1 MMLPGELRSAIEAQ
15 LNHVS
20 LRGLTQA
27 AEILRERYRAGER
40 RVTGRLVQSP
50 EQTLA
55 YAAYR
60 LPSTYAALHA
70 ALFETSRRLP
80 QWRPAALVEAGC
92 GPGPAVWAASELWPS
107 LESATLLDADARML
121 SIART
126 LAQASQHP
134 LIHQATVQSFDLLAD
149 QTAPPQ
155 GDLVVGAYVL
165 GELPA
170 PSRVAVIDRLWA
182 STRGVLVLV
191 EGAKSSR
198 GFEVILAARQRLI
211 EKGAKIVAPCPGER
225 RCPKSGGD
233 TWCHFAQRVER
244 SQAQR
249 ILKEGFR
256 SYEDEKFSYVAA
268 ARENGVP
275 IVGRV
280 TLQPHVLS
288 NTARIEICATP
299 GLEQWTIPRSQKVR
313 FRRAKKLYWGEAIE
327 SNDPLVK
334 PTDEHRSDE

>member
-1 MMLPGELRSAIEAQ
+1 MILPGELRAAIEAQ
-15 LNHVS
+15 LDHVS

-27 AEILRERYRAGER
+27 AETLRERYRAGER
-40 RVTGRLVQSP
+40 NVTGRLVQSP

-60 LPSTYAALHA
+60 LPSTYSAIHS
-70 ALFETSRRLP
+70 ALFEASQRLP
-80 QWRPAALVEAGC
+80 EWAPATLVEAGC

-126 LAQASQHP
+126 LAQSSQRP
-134 LIHQATVQSFDLLAD
+134 SVQQANVQSFDLLAD
-149 QTAPPQ
+149 RAALPQ
-155 GDLVVGAYVL
+155 GDLVVAAYVL

-182 STRGVLVLV
+182 STRSALVLV
-191 EGAKSSR
+191 EGSKSSR
-198 GFEVILAARQRLI
+198 GFDVILAARQRLI
-211 EKGAKIVAPCPGER
+211 EQGAKIVAPCPGEG
-225 RCPKSGGD
+225 RCPKREGD

-256 SYEDEKFSYVAA
+256 SYEDEKFSYVVA
-268 ARENGVP
+268 ARESSQS

-280 TLQPHVLS
+280 TLQPHVVGNLARVEVCG
-288 NTARIEICATP
+288 TA
-299 GLEQWTIPRSQKVR
+299 GLEQWTIRKSQKVR

-327 SNDPLVK
+327 ANDPLVNSA
-334 PTDEHRSDE
+334 DEDSSVE

>member
-1 MMLPGELRSAIEAQ
+1 MMLPRELRAAIEAQ
-15 LNHVS
+15 LDHVS

-27 AEILRERYRAGER
+27 AEMLRERYREGEHSVPR
-40 RVTGRLVQSP
+40 RFVQSP

-60 LPSTYAALHA
+60 LPSTYAALHS
-70 ALFETSRRLP
+70 ALYETSQRLRGWSP
-80 QWRPAALVEAGC
+80 ETLVEAGC

-107 LESATLLDADARML
+107 LEKATQLDADPRML

-126 LAQASQHP
+126 LGQASQRP
-134 LIHQATVQSFDLLAD
+134 VVQQANVQSFDLLAD
-149 QTAPPQ
+149 KAVLPQ
-155 GDLVVGAYVL
+155 GDLVVAAYVL

-170 PSRVAVIDRLWA
+170 PSRAAVIDRLWA

-191 EGAKSSR
+191 EGSKSSR
-198 GFEVILAARQRLI
+198 GFDVILAARQRLI
-211 EKGAKIVAPCPGER
+211 ERGASIVAPCPGEGQ
-225 RCPKSGGD
+225 CPKSGGD

-268 ARENGVP
+268 ARQSSTP

-280 TLQPHVLS
+280 TLQPHVVS
-288 NTARIEICATP
+288 NVARIEVCGAA
-299 GLEQWTIPRSQKVR
+299 GLEQWSVPKSQKAR
-313 FRRAKKLYWGEAIE
+313 FRRAKKLYWGEVIE
-327 SNDPLVK
+327 SNDPLVS
-334 PTDEHRSDE
+334 PADEESSEA